1 MTEVVV
7 GEGRFFGAGERG
19 PISRKQGLDR
29 GEEVY
34 SCRVGLGEDMVGG
47 RGLLSDKWKDGGQ
60 IFCTERKE

>member
-1 MTEVVV
+1 MFVW
-7 GEGRFFGAGERG
+7 GY
-19 PISRKQGLDR
+19 R

-34 SCRVGLGEDMVGG
+34 SYRVGLGEDMVGG